1 MEMRVFVCHKR
12 RMLRS
17 LHGRWPYRRS
27 HCRHDLHWLVRVQP
41 RSYSCSSARMHSLKG
56 LRACTQRRYGG

>member
-1 MEMRVFVCHKR
+1 MRTHACSEQ

-27 HCRHDLHWLVRVQP
+27 HCRHDLHWLVRVKAQGCWCAGP
-41 RSYSCSSARMHSLKG
+41 HMHSLSA
-56 LRACTQRRYGG
+56 LRAYSRRPQGG